1 MEFREWMEKIWEY
14 CQEHWIG
21 LIAAGLV
28 VLILLLSAWLVR
40 LARRDPQEE
49 VALSEL
55 QPESEPLLQCE
66 PEPEPEAETEPKPE
80 LESEPEDE
88 GKQEEP
94 ILEEISMK
102 DETYELLDVL
112 KSINDRISEE
122 RSAEHVESTAE
133 TEDVAEKEAVPAETV
148 ARGLVTQ
155 IIRGAE
161 KAGEAAGREVDS
173 IHLEIEK
180 ARLVIRYT
188 DRKEEIQEPSE
199 VISSEEKVLN
209 PDSKENRQ
217 PVEQETEIAPDF
229 SKQQGIPKK
238 FGLDNMNRARSGRVY
253 TEEELREMI
262 KE

>member
-1 MEFREWMEKIWEY
+1 MEFREWMEKVWEY

-161 KAGEAAGREVDS
+161 KAGEAAVREDDS
-173 IHLEIEK
+173 IHLEI
-180 ARLVIRYT
+180 
-188 DRKEEIQEPSE
+188 
-199 VISSEEKVLN
+199 
-209 PDSKENRQ
+209 
-217 PVEQETEIAPDF
+217 
-229 SKQQGIPKK
+229 
-238 FGLDNMNRARSGRVY
+238 
-253 TEEELREMI
+253 
-262 KE
+262 